1 MRRLVKRKGFPH
13 RSIGKSSASSA
24 EGPGVRFL
32 SQEDPL
38 EKEMATQ
45 SSILAWRITWTEKP
59 GRIHSMGP
67 QESET
72 T

>member
-38 EKEMATQ
+38 EKEMATH
-45 SSILAWRITWTEKP
+45 STTLAWRIPRMEEP
-59 GRIHSMGP
+59 GGLQSMGL
-67 QESET
+67 QKVGHD
-72 T
+72 